1 MGRER
6 ENHYASVT
14 VELLRFFYLIGFREM
29 RAQLHQLE
37 ETNPN
42 YLKGGL

>member
-1 MGRER
+1 MGREK
-6 ENHYASVT
+6 ENHYA

-37 ETNPN
+37 ETYPN

>member
-37 ETNPN
+37 ETYPN